1 MSSTIYIDLKYREA
15 QAVKHALQKQLE
27 ERKDYLKV
35 YGFEMVQDEKEQ
47 LEKDIEQEKNILE
60 ELIEKIDAFKKRNDI
75 K

>member
-47 LEKDIEQEKNILE
+47 LEKDIEQEEKILE
-60 ELIEKIDAFKKRNDI
+60 GLEDKIKIFKNKNDI